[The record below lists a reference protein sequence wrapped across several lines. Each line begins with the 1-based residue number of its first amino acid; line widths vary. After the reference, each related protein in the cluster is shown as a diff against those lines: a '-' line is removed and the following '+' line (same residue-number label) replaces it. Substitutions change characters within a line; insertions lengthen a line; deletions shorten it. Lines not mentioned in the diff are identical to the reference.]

1 MTILATERLMLRHLT
16 MGDAEALHHIHHE
29 PGVWTHFQGTPPAS
43 VDDERAK
50 IEEQLTHYR
59 EHGFGGWATV
69 WRETGEFIGR
79 CGLRANIIDGRAETE
94 LGYLI
99 SPRFRGRGLAKEAAR
114 GIRDYAFA
122 SLDCARLV
130 ALIHPDNAASKR
142 VATAAGLR
150 YERQTLFKEIE
161 VELFV
166 VERSGRTSPRALNP

>member
-1 MTILATERLMLRHLT
+1 MTILTTERLTLRHLT
-16 MGDAEALHHIHHE
+16 MGDAEALHHNHHE
-29 PGVWTHFQGTPPAS
+29 PGVWTHLQSTPPAS

-59 EHGFGGWATV
+59 EHGVGYWATV
-69 WRETGEFIGR
+69 WRETGELIGR
-79 CGLRANIIDGRAETE
+79 CGLRAQIIDGRAETE
-94 LGYLI
+94 LGYAL
-99 SPRFRGRGLAKEAAR
+99 SPRFWGRGLAAEAAR

-122 SLDCARLV
+122 SLGCARLV

-161 VELFV
+161 VELFSV
-166 VERSGRTSPRALNP
+166 QRAAFNLAP